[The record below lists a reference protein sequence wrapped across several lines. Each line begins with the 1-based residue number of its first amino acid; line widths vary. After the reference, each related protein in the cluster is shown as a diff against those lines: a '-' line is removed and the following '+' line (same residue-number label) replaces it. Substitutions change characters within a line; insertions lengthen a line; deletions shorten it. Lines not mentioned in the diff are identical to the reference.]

1 MKTLEEQIAELQD
14 RLNKL
19 ENNLTERSEEFE
31 PCCVAECD
39 CGCDEPETET
49 NEDDGPEYDSAGFT
63 YEDRVVDGQYRVRD
77 EDQVKLKRGEVLTD
91 PDEPSLDTVI
101 DAPEPEEAK
110 YTFTESDLI
119 AFATKLTQRAL
130 TSVQESLE
138 NVDIS
143 NDDHVSLELDWDNR
157 IQIELNSEGIKK
169 DIIDEIEDNIS
180 LHESDVVD
188 EIESIMNEIR
198 QEDPNDDGEFPRFQG

>member
-1 MKTLEEQIAELQD
+1 MDEREDLQNIEDNVIAKNIDTSLEEQIAELQD

-77 EDQVKLKRGEVLTD
+77 EDQVKLKRGEVLT
-91 PDEPSLDTVI
+91 
-101 DAPEPEEAK
+101 EPEERK
-110 YTFTESDLI
+110 FTFTERKLI
-119 AFATKLTQRAL
+119 ELTKLLMQRSL
-130 TSVQESLE
+130 DSVKEAMDNMTL
-138 NVDIS
+138 D
-143 NDDHVSLELDWDNR
+143 NDDHVSLELSWNNT
-157 IQIELNSEGIKK
+157 IEIELDGERIKK
-169 DIIDEIEDNIS
+169 QIFDEIEDNIS
-180 LHESDVVD
+180 FNDDNVAD
-188 EIESIMNEIR
+188 EI
-198 QEDPNDDGEFPRFQG
+198 NDILSDMEFNI

>member
-1 MKTLEEQIAELQD
+1 MKTVEEQIAELQD

-19 ENNLTERSEEFE
+19 ENNLTERSEEYE
-31 PCCVAECD
+31 LCCVDECG
-39 CGCDEPETET
+39 CGCDEPETEI
-49 NEDDGPEYDSAGFT
+49 EPEL
-63 YEDRVVDGQYRVRD
+63 E
-77 EDQVKLKRGEVLTD
+77 QVILRRGEVLTE
-91 PDEPSLDTVI
+91 PDESSLDTVI

-157 IQIELNSEGIKK
+157 IQIELDSERIKK

-180 LHESDVVD
+180 IRESDVVD

-198 QEDPNDDGEFPRFQG
+198 REDPNDDGEFPRFQG

>member
-19 ENNLTERSEEFE
+19 ENNLTERSEEYE
-31 PCCVAECD
+31 QCCEYECG
-39 CGCDEPETET
+39 CGCDEPETEI
-49 NEDDGPEYDSAGFT
+49 EPEL
-63 YEDRVVDGQYRVRD
+63 E
-77 EDQVKLKRGEVLTD
+77 QVILRRGEVLRQGGVLTE

-143 NDDHVSLELDWDNR
+143 NDDHVSLELDWNNT

-180 LHESDVVD
+180 LRESDVVD

-198 QEDPNDDGEFPRFQG
+198 REDPNDDGEIPRFQG